1 MTGITDLQTL
11 LRSLS
16 PVLKPEEY
24 VFITLPRA
32 GWKEVSCLDPVSVFR
47 EDEGFSLIVNR
58 KTADSNG
65 LSYDGVFRLISLSVH
80 SSLEAVG
87 LTAALSTALAGQ
99 GISTNVVAAFYH
111 DHFFVPAS
119 KAELALKAL
128 TAANRV

>member
-32 GWKEVSCLDPVSVFR
+32 GWKEVSGLDPVSVFR

-58 KTADSNG
+58 RMADSSG

-99 GISTNVVAAFYH
+99 GISANVVAAFYH

-128 TAANRV
+128 TAADRV